1 MDTDKYNIQFYLVH
15 NNDYQRRQ
23 RMEDEFRRNNLDNTK
38 IKWILKPEK
47 NDITDELKKQ
57 VLKSGLSESN
67 YSMIDAY
74 NLPSG
79 VIVCTLKHYAA
90 LKDIV
95 DNGYDY
101 AVIMEDN
108 MQFKGDVSKAV
119 EIYIEQL
126 NRLYPDWDVIF
137 DRDGCDYME
146 QPLKEGQV
154 VYPKKTE
161 RTEKVGGAAKC
172 AQFYLFTKNCAKKMF
187 ENYIPFNQAPDAYMC
202 DLFRKLDIKV
212 FWAEPSNV
220 ATWHHVSTAWT

>member
-1 MDTDKYNIQFYLVH
+1 
-15 NNDYQRRQ
+15 
-23 RMEDEFRRNNLDNTK
+23 MEDEFRRNNLDNTK

-47 NDITDELKKQ
+47 NDITDEVKKQ
-57 VLKSGLSESN
+57 VLKPGISECN
-67 YSMIDAY
+67 YNMIDAY

-126 NRLYPDWDVIF
+126 NRLYPDWDIIF
-137 DRDGCDYME
+137 DRDGCNYTE
-146 QPLKEGQV
+146 QLLKEGQL
-154 VYPKKTE
+154 VYAKNIE
-161 RTEKVGGAAKC
+161 RAGAAKC
-172 AQFYLFTKNCAKKMF
+172 AQFYLLTKNCAKKMF
-187 ENYIPFNQAPDAYMC
+187 ENYIPFNQAPDDFMN

-220 ATWHHVSTAWT
+220 TSWYHISTAWT